1 MKNISRYHWVGV
13 VLAFI
18 AAFWTSDLIARPVVL
33 FDGETFKGWEGP
45 LESFRIEDGAIVG
58 GTLNRRIPKNQFLST
73 RESFSDFELRLKFK
87 IVGDDVNA
95 GIQIR
100 SQRIPDHHEMIGYQ
114 ADIGQQYWGALYDE
128 SRRGIIL
135 AQGNLEATLRVVRE
149 KDWNEY
155 RIRCEGKRVRL
166 WINGY
171 QTVDYTEK
179 DLSVV
184 QEGVIALQIHSGPP
198 SEAWYRDITIEKL
211 STASPPM
218 VAGEI
223 VPSGAELEKIFDEG
237 CVLTEGVAS
246 APDGTIYFSD
256 ITLTSACKDESG
268 ASEAGHIWT
277 FDPRRGKLR
286 IFRSPSGMSNGIK
299 FDASGNMIVAEG
311 SDFGGRRV
319 TRTHMKTG
327 KSFIIAGLFE
337 GRPFNAPNDITI
349 DEEGRIYFTDPKYVG
364 REPLEQPVMA
374 VYRIDPDGGV
384 HRIITD
390 AGKPNGIA
398 VSPDQKTLYLVSHE
412 NGIFDLGRLS
422 EGGLRRPA
430 VIFAYDLLSNG
441 TVGSRRV
448 LVDGYTHGPDG
459 IVVDVEGNLY
469 AAIRDV
475 GRPGVYVYSPT
486 GKEIAYIPTPLP
498 TNVGFGRGVDSK
510 MLYITATTGLYRIPV
525 TIDGYHLPT
534 KN

>member
-1 MKNISRYHWVGV
+1 
-13 VLAFI
+13 
-18 AAFWTSDLIARPVVL
+18 
-33 FDGETFKGWEGP
+33 
-45 LESFRIEDGAIVG
+45 
-58 GTLNRRIPKNQFLST
+58 
-73 RESFSDFELRLKFK
+73 
-87 IVGDDVNA
+87 
-95 GIQIR
+95 
-100 SQRIPDHHEMIGYQ
+100 
-114 ADIGQQYWGALYDE
+114 
-128 SRRGIIL
+128 
-135 AQGNLEATLRVVRE
+135 
-149 KDWNEY
+149 
-155 RIRCEGKRVRL
+155 
-166 WINGY
+166 
-171 QTVDYTEK
+171 
-179 DLSVV
+179 
-184 QEGVIALQIHSGPP
+184 
-198 SEAWYRDITIEKL
+198 
-211 STASPPM
+211 
-218 VAGEI
+218 
-223 VPSGAELEKIFDEG
+223 
-237 CVLTEGVAS
+237 
-246 APDGTIYFSD
+246 
-256 ITLTSACKDESG
+256 
-268 ASEAGHIWT
+268 
-277 FDPRRGKLR
+277 
-286 IFRSPSGMSNGIK
+286 MSNGIK

-398 VSPDQKTLYLVSHE
+398 VSPDQKTLYLVSH
-412 NGIFDLGRLS
+412 
-422 EGGLRRPA
+422 
-430 VIFAYDLLSNG
+430 
-441 TVGSRRV
+441 
-448 LVDGYTHGPDG
+448 THGPDG

>member
-211 STASPPM
+211 ST
-218 VAGEI
+218 
-223 VPSGAELEKIFDEG
+223 
-237 CVLTEGVAS
+237 
-246 APDGTIYFSD
+246 
-256 ITLTSACKDESG
+256 TS
-268 ASEAGHIWT
+268 HY
-277 FDPRRGKLR
+277 DPRR
-286 IFRSPSGMSNGIK
+286 
-299 FDASGNMIVAEG
+299 
-311 SDFGGRRV
+311 
-319 TRTHMKTG
+319 
-327 KSFIIAGLFE
+327 
-337 GRPFNAPNDITI
+337 
-349 DEEGRIYFTDPKYVG
+349 DE
-364 REPLEQPVMA
+364 
-374 VYRIDPDGGV
+374 
-384 HRIITD
+384 
-390 AGKPNGIA
+390 
-398 VSPDQKTLYLVSHE
+398 S
-412 NGIFDLGRLS
+412 
-422 EGGLRRPA
+422 
-430 VIFAYDLLSNG
+430 
-441 TVGSRRV
+441 
-448 LVDGYTHGPDG
+448 
-459 IVVDVEGNLY
+459 
-469 AAIRDV
+469 
-475 GRPGVYVYSPT
+475 
-486 GKEIAYIPTPLP
+486 
-498 TNVGFGRGVDSK
+498 
-510 MLYITATTGLYRIPV
+510 ML
-525 TIDGYHLPT
+525 
-534 KN
+534 